1 MFEKIRNISAKLLN
15 VLGLAK
21 DYVSMQ
27 AALARCQQ
35 RNLQINTIIDIGAS
49 DGRWSLMARNFFPN
63 SSCFLIEAQSSH
75 EDCLKKIRANNS
87 GIEYIISAAGDK
99 NGRIYFDADDLFG
112 GLASDIPFDRNC
124 IAVPVATVD
133 YLVKERNL
141 KPPFLLKLD
150 THGFELPIFE
160 GARETLKNTVL
171 IVVEAYNFKL
181 TSESLRFHEMCS
193 YIETLGFRCIDMCD
207 PMHRPMDKAFWQMDL
222 LFIPADRTEFL
233 SNSYE

>member
-1 MFEKIRNISAKLLN
+1 MFEKIRNISAKLLS
-15 VLGLAK
+15 VLGLAR

-75 EDCLKKIRANNS
+75 EDCLKKIRASNS
-87 GIEYIISAAGDK
+87 GIEYIISAA
-99 NGRIYFDADDLFG
+99 
-112 GLASDIPFDRNC
+112 
-124 IAVPVATVD
+124 VATVD

-193 YIETLGFRCIDMCD
+193 YMETLGFRCIDMCD
-207 PMHRPMDKAFWQMDL
+207 PMHRPTDKVFWQMDL
-222 LFIPADRTEFL
+222 LFTPADRAEFL

>member
-15 VLGLAK
+15 VFGLAR

-27 AALARCQQ
+27 AALTRCQQ

-75 EDCLKKIRANNS
+75 ENCLKQIKASNS
-87 GIEYIISAAGDK
+87 GIEYVISAAGDK
-99 NGRIYFDADDLFG
+99 NGSIYFDAGDLFG
-112 GLASDIPFDRNC
+112 GLASDMPFDGNC

-133 YLVKERNL
+133 SLVKERNL

-150 THGFELPIFE
+150 THGFEVPIFE
-160 GARETLKNTVL
+160 GARETLKNT
-171 IVVEAYNFKL
+171 
-181 TSESLRFHEMCS
+181 C
-193 YIETLGFRCIDMCD
+193 
-207 PMHRPMDKAFWQMDL
+207 
-222 LFIPADRTEFL
+222 
-233 SNSYE
+233 